1 MIMIF
6 IKIAMNMNISKVA
19 KVLVFAKMAMI
30 MNTTEI
36 TMMKI

>member
-6 IKIAMNMNISKVA
+6 IKIAMNMNISKMA
-19 KVLVFAKMAMI
+19 KVLVFTKMAMI